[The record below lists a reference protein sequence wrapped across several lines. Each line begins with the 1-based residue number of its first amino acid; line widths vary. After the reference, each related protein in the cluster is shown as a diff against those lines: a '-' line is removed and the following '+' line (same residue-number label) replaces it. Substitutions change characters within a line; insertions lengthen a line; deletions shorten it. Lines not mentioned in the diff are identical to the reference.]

1 MSIIPESPATV
12 TSLTSPLIGG
22 TMVTDEKVRQF
33 NMKIIHGKVDH
44 VLEVNRESP
53 VKYLSESSQ
62 GVLGKIF

>member
-22 TMVTDEKVRQF
+22 TMITDEKVRQF
-33 NMKIIHGKVDH
+33 NMKIIHGKVDQA
-44 VLEVNRESP
+44 LEVNRDSP

-62 GVLGKIF
+62 GALAKIF